1 MLASAHGMLAWAHG
15 MLALAHGMLAWA
27 RGMLALAL
35 AHDDTPEHEQVH
47 DIWALGRGSQV

>member
-1 MLASAHGMLAWAHG
+1 MLASAHGMLA
-15 MLALAHGMLAWA
+15 LA